1 MPHLNDLSCFSCSV
15 LWEIKIQV
23 EAFVV
28 ICFKEGKSTTV
39 VDRKMALYV
48 NYVGWKKKN
57 TIVSLAKMYFYMY
70 AFYFNRSMTVNHDAS
85 VWLKQM
91 M

>member
-57 TIVSLAKMYFYMY
+57 HNSEFGKDVFLYVRILF
-70 AFYFNRSMTVNHDAS
+70 
-85 VWLKQM
+85 
-91 M
+91 